1 MINHM
6 KIFILKK
13 KFIVIDVIDMFEIL
27 LVLVV
32 TVYV

>member
-1 MINHM
+1 M